1 MEWVSHTK
9 NQYFLFVAMEDE
21 VRSHLRCHGVHKTE
35 GIKEKLMH
43 SIMNNEEVLFHW
55 EMVCAN
61 WEEEESRALFAMV
74 VNLWVTM
81 RGFVFAS
88 SWMELYKQR
97 NKKSMQKSKG
107 LRKKL
112 QTGTEK

>member
-81 RGFVFAS
+81 RGLRLQVHGWS
-88 SWMELYKQR
+88 STSKETR
-97 NKKSMQKSKG
+97 NPCKN
-107 LRKKL
+107 LRD
-112 QTGTEK
+112 